1 MFFYS
6 TSNTSPIPS
15 YTPVELETL
24 DEETLTAKG
33 RSLSGIEYEADIF
46 EEDISLLGRDLS
58 PEKRQRRLVLLMLPA
73 AFLAL
78 LLTSS
83 IIIGAVGI
91 YTVFSIKTNWTFV
104 SVIFIAIVVG
114 TVLTF
119 RPFAVEWGK
128 ARREKR
134 MIKEIRNVMRVRAD
148 EIRGLQKF
156 ETEELPVI
164 DMGILE
170 ELEAELEAE
179 AISDEEKEVESEAD
193 LNEDAKIETGR
204 EAAAESDEEGDTK

>member
-1 MFFYS
+1 
-6 TSNTSPIPS
+6 
-15 YTPVELETL
+15 
-24 DEETLTAKG
+24 
-33 RSLSGIEYEADIF
+33 
-46 EEDISLLGRDLS
+46 
-58 PEKRQRRLVLLMLPA
+58 
-73 AFLAL
+73 
-78 LLTSS
+78 
-83 IIIGAVGI
+83 
-91 YTVFSIKTNWTFV
+91 
-104 SVIFIAIVVG
+104 
-114 TVLTF
+114 
-119 RPFAVEWGK
+119 
-128 ARREKR
+128 